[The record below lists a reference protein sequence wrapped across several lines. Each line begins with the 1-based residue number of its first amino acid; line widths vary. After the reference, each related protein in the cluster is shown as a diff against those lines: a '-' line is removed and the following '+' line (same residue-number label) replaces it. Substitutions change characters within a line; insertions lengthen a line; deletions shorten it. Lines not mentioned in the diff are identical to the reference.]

1 MKTGIWE
8 ILLIGLAIFWLMNA
22 YRKNSIL
29 RKMENH
35 VDSEIKKK
43 KKSSKTNKTPIS
55 QYEDV
60 DALFFEKKRK
70 I

>member
-43 KKSSKTNKTPIS
+43 KKSKKPQNSRIS
-55 QYEDV
+55 EFEDV
-60 DALFFEKKRK
+60 EDADYEEIR
-70 I
+70 

>member
-43 KKSSKTNKTPIS
+43 KKSTKTKKTPIS
-55 QYEDV
+55 QYEDAE
-60 DALFFEKKRK
+60 DADYEEIR
-70 I
+70 

>member
-43 KKSSKTNKTPIS
+43 KKGRRSQKTRIS
-55 QYEDV
+55 EYEDV
-60 DALFFEKKRK
+60 EDADYDEIR
-70 I
+70 